1 MTEIPSMVRHVALRS
16 YGALR
21 FINAIQGSM
30 EDIEGAI
37 GQEQFGVVVFHAR
50 SVVLSC
56 LWVRSLTLEGEI
68 EFDADSVSFD
78 FFAGLSPD
86 VIARGLSIVND
97 SIQIETGTAAAW
109 FDDLREYVKETEELL
124 GYKAPLPL
132 LRSPAGPLAFVG
144 VARQWSPVLDELG
157 LPTLLPPEWLPSN
170 SKP

>member
-1 MTEIPSMVRHVALRS
+1 MSEIPSMVRHVALRS

-37 GQEQFGVVVFHAR
+37 SHEQFGTVVLHAR

-86 VIARGLSIVND
+86 AIAQGLSIVND
-97 SIQIETGTAAAW
+97 SIQIQTGTAAAW
-109 FDDLREYVKETEELL
+109 FDGLREYVNETEGLL

-132 LRSPAGPLAFVG
+132 LRSPGGPLGFLG
-144 VARQWSPVLDELG
+144 IARQWSPVLDELG
-157 LPTLLPPEWLPSN
+157 LPLLLPPEWLPSG

>member
-37 GQEQFGVVVFHAR
+37 SQGQFGSVVLQAR

-56 LWVRSLTLEGEI
+56 LWVRSLILKGEI

-86 VIARGLSIVND
+86 TIAQGLSIVND
-97 SIQIETGTAAAW
+97 SIQIETGTAASW
-109 FDDLREYVKETEELL
+109 FDDLREYVNETEGML

-132 LRSPAGPLAFVG
+132 LRSPDGPMGFLG
-144 VARQWSPVLDELG
+144 IARQWSRVLDELG
-157 LPTLLPPEWLPSN
+157 LPPLLPPEWLPSN